1 MLLTTEVIEKS
12 NIQLFLSKDTMKKFN
27 TNIDFT
33 NDKIV
38 ILSKEVPVKFTT
50 SGHYYIPIGKVVDD
64 NHHQVLKNELILF
77 CDDVNEQSNDEKQKI
92 AIKLPCQF
100 SHSSSDKLI
109 TLLKDANIND
119 KQLFDMVK
127 NK

>member
-1 MLLTTEVIEKS
+1 M
-12 NIQLFLSKDTMKKFN
+12 
-27 TNIDFT
+27 
-33 NDKIV
+33 
-38 ILSKEVPVKFTT
+38 
-50 SGHYYIPIGKVVDD
+50 GKVVDD

-92 AIKLPCQF
+92 AIKLHCQF

-127 NK
+127 SK